1 MYIDSSQIL
10 DENGEIQVEV
20 DDSQYGEYFTACAP
34 THCTFVQHQ
43 GVDPNV
49 MLVAVL
55 GSFGGLMSGLKLAF
69 QLLFMIHKTMLKP
82 PKTASASIK
91 PAESAATKTAPAVQN
106 AQMPVREV
114 KVTIPAGAQP
124 GMQMSVA
131 TPVGSTMV
139 TIPPGAVAGQT
150 IVAKY

>member
-1 MYIDSSQIL
+1 MYMDMSQIL

-20 DDSQYGEYFTACAP
+20 DDSQYDEYFTACAP

-69 QLLFMIHKTMLKP
+69 QILFMIHKTMLKP